1 MMSDIVKHPVI
12 PAKGNQA
19 NRAVSTPKDEDDLSW
34 IGATMSDETP
44 MSQQESEPAAHVRSR
59 FASKPIVSYV
69 ARHVSEPDPLQRAL
83 RAETRDRTGWA
94 ARMQIGDDQA
104 VLMEVLARSIRA
116 RRAIE
121 IGTFT
126 GYSALAVARGM
137 GPEGRLLCCDVNEE
151 WTAIARDFWQR
162 AGVVDRIELRIGPA
176 LDTLCSLP
184 PDDRFDLA
192 FVDADKAAYL
202 DYYEAL
208 VPRLRPGG
216 ILLADNTLQGG
227 RVADSSAADESV
239 LAIRAFNDRVT
250 ADDRVQSVIL
260 HIGDGLTVI
269 QKRDPV
275 EPGP

>member
-1 MMSDIVKHPVI
+1 
-12 PAKGNQA
+12 
-19 NRAVSTPKDEDDLSW
+19 
-34 IGATMSDETP
+34 
-44 MSQQESEPAAHVRSR
+44 MSQRESEPAAQVRSL
-59 FASKPIVSYV
+59 FASQPVATYV
-69 ARHVSEPDPLQRAL
+69 ARHVSEPDPVQRAL
-83 RAETRDRTGWA
+83 RAETRERTGWA

-104 VLMEVLARSIRA
+104 VLMEILARSIGA

-137 GPEGRLLCCDVNEE
+137 GPEGRLLCCDVNQE

-162 AGVVDRIELRIGPA
+162 AGVADRIELRIGPA
-176 LDTLCSLP
+176 LDTLRSLP
-184 PDDRFDLA
+184 AGDRFDLA
-192 FVDADKAAYL
+192 FVDADKTAYL

-216 ILLADNTLQGG
+216 LLLADNTLQGG
-227 RVADSSAADESV
+227 RVADSSVADASV

-269 QKRDPV
+269 QKRA
-275 EPGP
+275 G